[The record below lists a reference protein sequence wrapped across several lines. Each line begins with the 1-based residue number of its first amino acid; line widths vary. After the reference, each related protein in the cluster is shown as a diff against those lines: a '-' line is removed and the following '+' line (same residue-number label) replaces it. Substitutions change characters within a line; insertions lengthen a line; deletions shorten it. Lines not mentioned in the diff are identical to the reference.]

1 MSESRY
7 ISMTN
12 TIVSTL
18 SSSIGFIQLKLSDF
32 GTMKI
37 GYQKVIDERLEN
49 VETSRNV
56 NQKLEL
62 LEDNHMDYLN
72 PVCPHC
78 NSKKINKQEYRDRNL
93 IIENQKPIKVYLRR
107 YLCKSCEKKFIT
119 TLDSIIKPGHRYPT
133 IFRDKSVSYTH
144 LTLPTK

>member
-56 NQKLEL
+56 N
-62 LEDNHMDYLN
+62 
-72 PVCPHC
+72 
-78 NSKKINKQEYRDRNL
+78 
-93 IIENQKPIKVYLRR
+93 
-107 YLCKSCEKKFIT
+107 
-119 TLDSIIKPGHRYPT
+119 
-133 IFRDKSVSYTH
+133 
-144 LTLPTK
+144 